1 MQAPPEHESSIVRV
15 EIAPRSLVLILAAIA
30 AVWLAYQLWM
40 VALILVMALVLAGTF
55 NPVIEWMEARGIKR
69 MYALLLLFVA
79 LVVAAS
85 LLIFLTL
92 PPLIEQLTQMV
103 HDAPAT
109 RRRLVEL
116 LNDHS
121 VTRPLSHL
129 MQNVGTPK
137 SFAKLEAY
145 LLGYSTQAITV
156 IGLGATTLVLSF
168 YLLADGKRTQGV
180 LYAIVPRNYHM
191 RLARIIQNMET
202 IVGGYMR
209 GQFITSAAIGVF
221 TFVLLV
227 IFKVPN
233 AMALALFGAL
243 VDVIPFIGGFLVII
257 PAVLSALPLGVT
269 VAGALFLCQ
278 LVYMEFESRI
288 LVPRIYGQVLRL
300 PPTAV
305 ILALLAGGALMG
317 IIGALLALPIAAGL
331 LMMLEELKVELPG
344 DDSVDRPLQAR
355 HAKQE
360 AKYELMSAGATAPE
374 AGEIAKNLAH
384 DSRDAEMKALEKA
397 AEETKD

>member
-1 MQAPPEHESSIVRV
+1 MKAPVNETSVVSV
-15 EIAPRSLVLILAAIA
+15 EIAPRSIVLILAAVA
-30 AVWLAYQLWM
+30 GVWLAYQLWI

-55 NPVIEWMEARGIKR
+55 NPVIEWMEAHGIKR
-69 MYALLLLFVA
+69 TWALLLLFLA
-79 LVVAAS
+79 LVVAAA

-92 PPLIEQLTQMV
+92 PPLIDQLTQMV

-109 RRRLVEL
+109 RRRLVVL

-129 MQNVGTPK
+129 MQNVGTPQ
-137 SFAKLEAY
+137 SFARLEAY
-145 LLGYSTQAITV
+145 LLGYSTEAIKIV
-156 IGLGATTLVLSF
+156 GLGATTLVLSF
-168 YLLADGKRTQGV
+168 YLLADGKRMQGV
-180 LYAIVPRNYHM
+180 VYAVVPRHFHM

-209 GQFITSAAIGVF
+209 GQFITSAAIGLF

-227 IFKVPN
+227 LFKVPN
-233 AMALALFGAL
+233 AMSLALLGAL

-257 PAVLSALPLGVT
+257 PAVLSALPLGVA
-269 VAGALFLCQ
+269 VAGTLFLVQ
-278 LVYMEFESRI
+278 LTYMEFESRI

-305 ILALLAGGALMG
+305 ILALLAGGTLMG

-331 LMMLEELKVELPG
+331 LMMLEELRVEMPG
-344 DDSVDRPLQAR
+344 NDSVDRPLEAR

-384 DSRDAEMKALEKA
+384 DSRDAEMKAVVKA
-397 AEETKD
+397 AEEAKE

>member
-1 MQAPPEHESSIVRV
+1 MQAPEQESSIVRV
-15 EIAPRSLVLILAAIA
+15 EITPRSLVLILAAVA
-30 AVWLAYQLWM
+30 AVWLAYQLWI
-40 VALILVMALVLAGTF
+40 VALILVMSLVLAGTF

-69 MYALLLLFVA
+69 IYALLLLFVA
-79 LVVAAS
+79 LVVAAA
-85 LLIFLTL
+85 LLFFLTL
-92 PPLIEQLTQMV
+92 PPLIEQLTEMV
-103 HDAPAT
+103 KHAPAT
-109 RRRLVEL
+109 RGRLIAM
-116 LNDHS
+116 LNENG

-129 MQNVGTPK
+129 LQNVGTPQ
-137 SFAKLEAY
+137 SFARLEAY
-145 LLGYSTQAITV
+145 LLGYSTQAIKV
-156 IGLGATTLVLSF
+156 IGLGASTLVLSF

-233 AMALALFGAL
+233 AMSLALLGAL

-269 VAGALFLCQ
+269 VAGTLFLCQ
-278 LVYMEFESRI
+278 LIYMEFESRI

-305 ILALLAGGALMG
+305 ILALLAGGTLMG

-331 LMMLEELKVELPG
+331 LMMLEELRVELPG
-344 DDSVDRPLQAR
+344 NDSVDKPLQAR

-360 AKYELMSAGATAPE
+360 AKYEMMSAGATAPE

-384 DSRDAEMKALEKA
+384 DSRDAELKALAKA
-397 AEETKD
+397 AEEAKE

>member
-1 MQAPPEHESSIVRV
+1 MKAPLKESSIVRI
-15 EIAPRSLVLILAAIA
+15 EITPHSIVLVLAAVA
-30 AVWLAYQLWM
+30 GVWLAYQLWV

-55 NPVIEWMEARGIKR
+55 NPVIEWMEAHRIKR
-69 MYALLLLFVA
+69 PWALLLLFVT
-79 LVVAAS
+79 LFVAAA
-85 LLIFLTL
+85 LLIFFTL
-92 PPLIEQLTQMV
+92 PPLIDQVTQMM

-109 RRRLVEL
+109 RRRLVVL

-129 MQNVGTPK
+129 MANLGTPQ
-137 SFAKLEAY
+137 SFVRLEAY
-145 LLGYSTQAITV
+145 LMGYSTRIITI
-156 IGLGATTLVLSF
+156 IGAGMTTLVLSF
-168 YLLADGKRTQGV
+168 YLLADGKRAQGV

-209 GQFITSAAIGVF
+209 GQLITSAALGLF

-233 AMALALFGAL
+233 AMSLALFGAL

-257 PAVLSALPLGVT
+257 PAVVSALPLGVA
-269 VAGALFLCQ
+269 VAGTLFLCQ
-278 LVYMEFESRI
+278 LIYMEFESRI

-305 ILALLAGGALMG
+305 ILALLAGGTLMG

-331 LMMLEELKVELPG
+331 LMMLEELKVDMPG
-344 DDSVDRPLQAR
+344 NDSVDLPLEAR
-355 HAKQE
+355 HARQE
-360 AKYELMSAGATAPE
+360 VKYEMMSAGAAAPE

-384 DSRDAEMKALEKA
+384 DSRDAELKAVAKA
-397 AEETKD
+397 AEEAKE

>member
-1 MQAPPEHESSIVRV
+1 MKAPVQESSVVSV
-15 EIAPRSLVLILAAIA
+15 EITPRSIVLILAAVA
-30 AVWLAYQLWM
+30 GVWLAYQLWI
-40 VALILVMALVLAGTF
+40 VVLILVMALVLAGTF

-69 MYALLLLFVA
+69 TYALLLLFVA
-79 LVVAAS
+79 LVVAAV
-85 LLIFLTL
+85 LLVFLTL
-92 PPLIEQLTQMV
+92 PPLIDQLTQMV

-109 RRRLVEL
+109 RRRLIVL

-121 VTRPLSHL
+121 VTKPLSHL
-129 MQNVGTPK
+129 MQNVGTPQ
-137 SFAKLEAY
+137 SFARLEAF
-145 LLGYSTQAITV
+145 LLGYSTRV
-156 IGLGATTLVLSF
+156 IKIVGLGATTLVLSF

-209 GQFITSAAIGVF
+209 GQFITSAALGLF

-227 IFKVPN
+227 LFKVPN
-233 AMALALFGAL
+233 AMSLALFGAL

-257 PAVLSALPLGVT
+257 PAVLSALPLGVAI
-269 VAGALFLCQ
+269 AGTLFLCQ
-278 LVYMEFESRI
+278 LTYMEFESRI

-300 PPTAV
+300 SPTVV
-305 ILALLAGGALMG
+305 ILALLAGGTLMG
-317 IIGALLALPIAAGL
+317 LIGALLALPIAAGL
-331 LMMLEELKVELPG
+331 FMMLEELKVDLPG
-344 DDSVDRPLQAR
+344 NDSVDLPLEAR

-360 AKYELMSAGATAPE
+360 ARYEMMSAGAAAPE

-384 DSRDAEMKALEKA
+384 DSRAAEMEALKKA
-397 AEETKD
+397 ADEAAG

>member
-1 MQAPPEHESSIVRV
+1 MQAPEHESSVVRV
-15 EIAPRSLVLILAAIA
+15 EITPRSIVLILAAVA
-30 AVWLAYQLWM
+30 GVWLAYQLWV

-55 NPVIEWMEARGIKR
+55 NPVIEWMEAHGIKR

-85 LLIFLTL
+85 LVIFLTL
-92 PPLIEQLTQMV
+92 PPLVDQLTQMV

-109 RRRLVEL
+109 RRRLVIL
-116 LNDHS
+116 LNDYS

-129 MQNVGTPK
+129 LQNVGTPK
-137 SFAKLEAY
+137 SFARLEAY
-145 LLGYSTQAITV
+145 LLGYSTQAV
-156 IGLGATTLVLSF
+156 KAIGLGATTLVLSF

-180 LYAIVPRNYHM
+180 LYAVVPRHYHM

-209 GQFITSAAIGVF
+209 GQLITSAAIGVF

-257 PAVLSALPLGVT
+257 PAVLSALPLGVA
-269 VAGALFLCQ
+269 VAGTLFLCQ

-288 LVPRIYGQVLRL
+288 LVPRIYGKVLRL
-300 PPTAV
+300 SPTVV
-305 ILALLAGGALMG
+305 ILALLAGGTLMG

-331 LMMLEELKVELPG
+331 LMMLEELKVDLPG
-344 DDSVDRPLQAR
+344 NDSVDLPLEAR
-355 HAKQE
+355 HARQE
-360 AKYELMSAGATAPE
+360 AKYEIMSAGAAAPE

-384 DSRDAEMKALEKA
+384 DGREADLKAMAKA
-397 AEETKD
+397 TEEAKA

>member
-1 MQAPPEHESSIVRV
+1 MKAPVEEQSIVSV
-15 EIAPRSLVLILAAIA
+15 EIAPRSIVLILAAVA
-30 AVWLAYQLWM
+30 GVWLAYQLWI
-40 VALILVMALVLAGTF
+40 VALVLVMALVLAGTF

-69 MYALLLLFVA
+69 FYALLLLFVA
-79 LVVAAS
+79 LVVAAA
-85 LLIFLTL
+85 LLIFFTL
-92 PPLIEQLTQMV
+92 PPLIDQITQMI

-109 RRRLVEL
+109 RRRLIVL

-129 MQNVGTPK
+129 MQNVGTPQ
-137 SFAKLEAY
+137 SFARLEAF
-145 LLGYSTQAITV
+145 LLGYSTRAIK
-156 IGLGATTLVLSF
+156 IMGLGATTLVLSF

-209 GQFITSAAIGVF
+209 GQFITSAALGLF

-233 AMALALFGAL
+233 AMSLALFGAL
-243 VDVIPFIGGFLVII
+243 VDVIPFVGGFLVII
-257 PAVLSALPLGVT
+257 PAVVSALPLGVA
-269 VAGALFLCQ
+269 VAGTLFLFQ
-278 LVYMEFESRI
+278 LIYMEFESRI

-305 ILALLAGGALMG
+305 ILALVAGGTLMG

-331 LMMLEELKVELPG
+331 LMMLEELKVDMPG
-344 DDSVDRPLQAR
+344 NDSVDLPLEAR
-355 HAKQE
+355 HARQE
-360 AKYELMSAGATAPE
+360 VKYEMMSAGAAAPE

-384 DSRDAEMKALEKA
+384 DSRDAELKAVEKA
-397 AEETKD
+397 AEEAKE

>member
-1 MQAPPEHESSIVRV
+1 MQAPEQESSIVRV
-15 EIAPRSLVLILAAIA
+15 EITPRSLVLILAAVA
-30 AVWLAYQLWM
+30 AVWLAYQLWI
-40 VALILVMALVLAGTF
+40 VALILVMSLVLAGTF

-69 MYALLLLFVA
+69 IYALLLLFVA
-79 LVVAAS
+79 LVVAAA
-85 LLIFLTL
+85 LLFFLTL
-92 PPLIEQLTQMV
+92 PPLIEQLTEMV
-103 HDAPAT
+103 KHAPAT
-109 RRRLVEL
+109 RGRLIAM
-116 LNDHS
+116 LNENG

-129 MQNVGTPK
+129 LQNVGTPQ
-137 SFAKLEAY
+137 SFARLEAY
-145 LLGYSTQAITV
+145 LLGYSTQAIKV
-156 IGLGATTLVLSF
+156 IGLGASTLVLSF

-233 AMALALFGAL
+233 AMSLALLGAL

-269 VAGALFLCQ
+269 VAGTLFLCQ
-278 LVYMEFESRI
+278 LIYMEFESRI

-305 ILALLAGGALMG
+305 ILALLAGGTLMG

-331 LMMLEELKVELPG
+331 LMMLEELRVELPG
-344 DDSVDRPLQAR
+344 NDSVDKPLQAR

-360 AKYELMSAGATAPE
+360 AKYEMMSAGATAPE

-384 DSRDAEMKALEKA
+384 DSRDAELKALAKA
-397 AEETKD
+397 ADEAKE

>member
-1 MQAPPEHESSIVRV
+1 MKAPVKEASIVSV
-15 EIAPRSLVLILAAIA
+15 EITPRSLVMILAAVA
-30 AVWLAYQLWM
+30 GVWLAYQLWI

-69 MYALLLLFVA
+69 MYALILLFIA
-79 LVVAAS
+79 LIVAAS

-92 PPLIEQLTQMV
+92 PPLIDQLTQMV
-103 HDAPAT
+103 KDAPAT
-109 RRRLVEL
+109 RGRLIVL
-116 LNDHS
+116 LNDHG

-129 MQNVGTPK
+129 LQNVGTPK
-137 SFAKLEAY
+137 SFARLEAY
-145 LLGYSTQAITV
+145 LLGYSTEAIKV
-156 IGLGATTLVLSF
+156 VGLGVSTLVLSF

-180 LYAIVPRNYHM
+180 LYAIVPRHYHM

-227 IFKVPN
+227 LFKVPN
-233 AMALALFGAL
+233 AMALALLGAL
-243 VDVIPFIGGFLVII
+243 VDVIPFIGGLLVII
-257 PAVLSALPLGVT
+257 PSVLSALPLGIT
-269 VAGALFLCQ
+269 VAGTLFLCQ
-278 LVYMEFESRI
+278 LIYMEFESRI

-305 ILALLAGGALMG
+305 ILALLAGGTLMG

-331 LMMLEELKVELPG
+331 LMMLEELRVELPG
-344 DDSVDRPLQAR
+344 DDSVDEPLQAR
-355 HAKQE
+355 HAEQE
-360 AKYELMSAGATAPE
+360 ATYELMSAGATAPE

-384 DSRDAEMKALEKA
+384 DSRDAEMKAVEQA
-397 AEETKD
+397 AEDAAE

>member
-1 MQAPPEHESSIVRV
+1 MKAPLKESSIVRI
-15 EIAPRSLVLILAAIA
+15 EITPHSIVLVLAAVA
-30 AVWLAYQLWM
+30 GVWLAYQLWV

-55 NPVIEWMEARGIKR
+55 NPVIEWMEAHRIKR
-69 MYALLLLFVA
+69 PWALLLLFVT
-79 LVVAAS
+79 LFVAAA
-85 LLIFLTL
+85 LLIFFTL
-92 PPLIEQLTQMV
+92 PPLIDQVTQMM

-109 RRRLVEL
+109 RRRLVVL

-129 MQNVGTPK
+129 MANLGTPQ
-137 SFAKLEAY
+137 SFVRLEAY
-145 LLGYSTQAITV
+145 LMGYSTRIITI
-156 IGLGATTLVLSF
+156 IGAGMTTLVLSF
-168 YLLADGKRTQGV
+168 YLLADGKRAQGV

-209 GQFITSAAIGVF
+209 GQLITSAALGLF

-233 AMALALFGAL
+233 AMSLALFGAL
-243 VDVIPFIGGFLVII
+243 VDVIPFVGGFLVII
-257 PAVLSALPLGVT
+257 PAVLSALPLGVA
-269 VAGALFLCQ
+269 VAGTLFLLQ
-278 LVYMEFESRI
+278 LIYMEFESRI

-305 ILALLAGGALMG
+305 ILALLAGGTLMG

-331 LMMLEELKVELPG
+331 LMMLEELKVDMPG
-344 DDSVDRPLQAR
+344 NDSVDEPLQAR
-355 HAKQE
+355 HARQE
-360 AKYELMSAGATAPE
+360 VKYEMMSAGAAAPE

-384 DSRDAEMKALEKA
+384 DSRDAELKAVAKA
-397 AEETKD
+397 AEEAKE

>member
-1 MQAPPEHESSIVRV
+1 MQAPEQESSIVRV
-15 EIAPRSLVLILAAIA
+15 EITPRSLVLILAAVA
-30 AVWLAYQLWM
+30 AVWLAYQLWI
-40 VALILVMALVLAGTF
+40 VALILVMSLVLAGTF

-69 MYALLLLFVA
+69 IYALLLLFVA
-79 LVVAAS
+79 LVVAAA
-85 LLIFLTL
+85 LLFFLTL
-92 PPLIEQLTQMV
+92 PPLIEQLTEMV
-103 HDAPAT
+103 KHAPAT
-109 RRRLVEL
+109 RGRLIAM
-116 LNDHS
+116 LNENG

-129 MQNVGTPK
+129 LQNVGTPQ
-137 SFAKLEAY
+137 SFARLEAY
-145 LLGYSTQAITV
+145 LLGYSTQAIKV
-156 IGLGATTLVLSF
+156 IGLGASTLVLSF

-233 AMALALFGAL
+233 AMSLALLGAL

-257 PAVLSALPLGVT
+257 PAVLSALPLGIT
-269 VAGALFLCQ
+269 VAGTLFLCQ
-278 LVYMEFESRI
+278 LIYMEFESRI

-305 ILALLAGGALMG
+305 ILALLAGGTLMG

-331 LMMLEELKVELPG
+331 LMMLEELRVELPG
-344 DDSVDRPLQAR
+344 NDSVDKPLQAR

-360 AKYELMSAGATAPE
+360 AKYEMMSAGATAPE

-384 DSRDAEMKALEKA
+384 DSRDAELKALAKA
-397 AEETKD
+397 ADEAKE

>member
-1 MQAPPEHESSIVRV
+1 MQAPEQESSIVRV
-15 EIAPRSLVLILAAIA
+15 EITPRSLVLILAAVA
-30 AVWLAYQLWM
+30 AVWLAYQLWI
-40 VALILVMALVLAGTF
+40 VALILVMSLVLAGTF

-69 MYALLLLFVA
+69 IYALLLLFVA
-79 LVVAAS
+79 LVVAAA
-85 LLIFLTL
+85 LLFFLTL
-92 PPLIEQLTQMV
+92 PPLIEQLTEMV
-103 HDAPAT
+103 KHAPAT
-109 RRRLVEL
+109 RGRLIAM
-116 LNDHS
+116 LNENG

-129 MQNVGTPK
+129 LQNVGTPQ
-137 SFAKLEAY
+137 SFARLEAY
-145 LLGYSTQAITV
+145 LLGYSTQAIKV
-156 IGLGATTLVLSF
+156 IGLGASTLVLSF

-233 AMALALFGAL
+233 AMSLALLGAL

-257 PAVLSALPLGVT
+257 PAVLSALPLGIT
-269 VAGALFLCQ
+269 VAGTLFLCQ
-278 LVYMEFESRI
+278 LIYMEFESRI

-305 ILALLAGGALMG
+305 ILALLAGGTLMG

-331 LMMLEELKVELPG
+331 LMMLEELRVELPG
-344 DDSVDRPLQAR
+344 NDSVDKPLQAR

-360 AKYELMSAGATAPE
+360 AKYEMMSAGATAPE

-384 DSRDAEMKALEKA
+384 DSRDAELKALAKA
-397 AEETKD
+397 AEEAKE

>member
-1 MQAPPEHESSIVRV
+1 MKAPVRESSILSV
-15 EIAPRSLVLILAAIA
+15 EIAPRSIVLILAAVA
-30 AVWLAYQLWM
+30 GVWLAYQLWI
-40 VALILVMALVLAGTF
+40 VALVLVMALVLAGTF

-69 MYALLLLFVA
+69 FYALLLLFVA
-79 LVVAAS
+79 LVVAAA

-92 PPLIEQLTQMV
+92 PPLIDQLTQMV
-103 HDAPAT
+103 KDAPAT
-109 RRRLVEL
+109 RGRLIAL
-116 LNDHS
+116 LNDHG

-129 MQNVGTPK
+129 LQNVGTPK
-137 SFAKLEAY
+137 SFARLEAY
-145 LLGYSTQAITV
+145 LLGYSTEAIKV
-156 IGLGATTLVLSF
+156 VGLGATTLVLSF

-233 AMALALFGAL
+233 AMSLALLGAL

-257 PAVLSALPLGVT
+257 PAVVSALPLGVT

-278 LVYMEFESRI
+278 LIYMEFESRI

-305 ILALLAGGALMG
+305 ILALLAGGMLMG

-331 LMMLEELKVELPG
+331 LMMLEELRVEMPG
-344 DDSVDRPLQAR
+344 NDSVDEPLQAR

-384 DSRDAEMKALEKA
+384 DSRDAEMKAVEKA
-397 AEETKD
+397 AEEAAE

>member
-1 MQAPPEHESSIVRV
+1 MKAPVKESSIVSV
-15 EIAPRSLVLILAAIA
+15 EITPRSIVLILAAVA
-30 AVWLAYQLWM
+30 GVWLAYQLWM

-55 NPVIEWMEARGIKR
+55 NPVIEWMEAHGIKPSW
-69 MYALLLLFVA
+69 ALLLLFVA
-79 LVVAAS
+79 LVVAAA
-85 LLIFLTL
+85 LLIFFTL
-92 PPLIEQLTQMV
+92 PPLVDQLTQMV
-103 HDAPAT
+103 QDAPAT
-109 RRRLVEL
+109 RRRLVVL

-121 VTRPLSHL
+121 VTKPLSHL
-129 MQNVGTPK
+129 VQDVGTPR
-137 SFAKLEAY
+137 SFVRLEAY
-145 LLGYSTQAITV
+145 LLGYSTRAIT
-156 IGLGATTLVLSF
+156 ILGLGVTTLVLSF

-209 GQFITSAAIGVF
+209 GQFITSAALGLF

-233 AMALALFGAL
+233 AMSLALFGAL

-257 PAVLSALPLGVT
+257 PAVLSALPLGVA
-269 VAGALFLCQ
+269 VAGTLFLCQ
-278 LVYMEFESRI
+278 LTYMEFESRI

-300 PPTAV
+300 SPTVV
-305 ILALLAGGALMG
+305 ILALLAGGTLMG

-331 LMMLEELKVELPG
+331 LMMLEELRVEMPG
-344 DDSVDRPLQAR
+344 DDSVDRPLEAR

-374 AGEIAKNLAH
+374 AGEMAKNLAH
-384 DSRDAEMKALEKA
+384 DSRDAELKALKKA
-397 AEETKD
+397 AEEAAE

>member
-1 MQAPPEHESSIVRV
+1 MQAPVNEPAIIRV
-15 EIAPRSLVLILAAIA
+15 EITPRSIVLVLAAVA
-30 AVWLAYQLWM
+30 GVWLAYQLWI

-55 NPVIEWMEARGIKR
+55 NPVIEWMEAHGIKR
-69 MYALLLLFVA
+69 IFALLLLFVA
-79 LVVAAS
+79 LVVAAA
-85 LLIFLTL
+85 LLLFLTL
-92 PPLIEQLTQMV
+92 PPLIDQLAQMV

-109 RRRLVEL
+109 RSRLVVL
-116 LNDHS
+116 LNDHG

-129 MQNVGTPK
+129 LQGVGSPK
-137 SFAKLEAY
+137 SFARLETY
-145 LLGYSTQAITV
+145 LLGYSTRAIKIV
-156 IGLGATTLVLSF
+156 GLGVTTLVLSF

-233 AMALALFGAL
+233 AMALALLGAL

-257 PAVLSALPLGVT
+257 PAVVSALPLGIT
-269 VAGALFLCQ
+269 VAGSLFLCQ
-278 LVYMEFESRI
+278 LIYMEFESRI

-305 ILALLAGGALMG
+305 ILALLAGGTLMG

-331 LMMLEELKVELPG
+331 LMMIEELRVELPG
-344 DDSVDRPLQAR
+344 DDSVDTPLQAR

-360 AKYELMSAGATAPE
+360 AKYEMMSAGATAPE

-397 AEETKD
+397 VEEAKE